1 MSTTD
6 KALHDNKLSQLVL
19 GGGAAA
25 SILLPQAVT
34 KAMPQLF
41 AGIAPVTAQT
51 LPYCTGV
58 CGSCGGSCVG
68 SVGVMAFLAILAKYK
83 HQSYKGGFN
92 MNRRDFL
99 KLAGVSLL
107 SLAALTMGCG
117 SFNAAKADAPA
128 PKVKQSTS
136 EGASQNMNNGKKILV
151 AYFSWSGNTKAVAE
165 EIHKQVGGDIV
176 EIVPA
181 TPYSETYSVT
191 VAKAKAEQ
199 AANARPAISTKIADF
214 DKYDVV
220 FLGYPN
226 WWGSFPMPV
235 ATFVE
240 TYKLDGKTVAPFFT
254 HGGGGEQR
262 CLSDLQKLTPNA
274 KFTQDLVLS
283 GSSSKNAQG
292 QIKSWLDSLQF

>member
-1 MSTTD
+1 M
-6 KALHDNKLSQLVL
+6 K
-19 GGGAAA
+19 
-25 SILLPQAVT
+25 
-34 KAMPQLF
+34 
-41 AGIAPVTAQT
+41 
-51 LPYCTGV
+51 
-58 CGSCGGSCVG
+58 
-68 SVGVMAFLAILAKYK
+68 
-83 HQSYKGGFN
+83 
-92 MNRRDFL
+92 RRDFL
-99 KLAGVSLL
+99 KQSAFALAGLAML
-107 SLAALTMGCG
+107 SLGCG
-117 SFNAAKADAPA
+117 SDKTAKADAPQ
-128 PKVKQSTS
+128 PEVKQSTN
-136 EGASQNMNNGKKILV
+136 EGASQAMNNNGKKILV

-199 AANARPAISTKIADF
+199 AANARPAINTKIADF

-283 GSSSKNAQG
+283 GSSAKNAQG

>member
-1 MSTTD
+1 
-6 KALHDNKLSQLVL
+6 
-19 GGGAAA
+19 
-25 SILLPQAVT
+25 
-34 KAMPQLF
+34 
-41 AGIAPVTAQT
+41 
-51 LPYCTGV
+51 
-58 CGSCGGSCVG
+58 
-68 SVGVMAFLAILAKYK
+68 
-83 HQSYKGGFN
+83 

-191 VAKAKAEQ
+191 VAKAKTEQ
-199 AANARPAISTKIADF
+199 AADARPAISTKIADF
-214 DKYDVV
+214 EQYDTIY
-220 FLGYPN
+220 LGYPN
-226 WWGSFPMPV
+226 WWGSMPMPV
-235 ATFVE
+235 ATFID
-240 TYKLDGKTVAPFFT
+240 TYKMSGKKVAPFFT
-254 HGGGGEQR
+254 HGGGGVQR
-262 CLSDLQKLTPNA
+262 CMSDLEARAQGA
-274 KFTQDLVLS
+274 KFTDYLCLS
-283 GSSSKNAQG
+283 GSSAKNSQG
-292 QIKSWLDSLQF
+292 EITSWVKKTQN

>member
-1 MSTTD
+1 
-6 KALHDNKLSQLVL
+6 
-19 GGGAAA
+19 
-25 SILLPQAVT
+25 
-34 KAMPQLF
+34 
-41 AGIAPVTAQT
+41 
-51 LPYCTGV
+51 
-58 CGSCGGSCVG
+58 
-68 SVGVMAFLAILAKYK
+68 
-83 HQSYKGGFN
+83 

-107 SLAALTMGCG
+107 SLAALTIGCG
-117 SFNAAKADAPA
+117 LFNAAKAA
-128 PKVKQSTS
+128 KVKQSTS

-283 GSSSKNAQG
+283 GSSAKNAQG

>member
-1 MSTTD
+1 
-6 KALHDNKLSQLVL
+6 
-19 GGGAAA
+19 
-25 SILLPQAVT
+25 
-34 KAMPQLF
+34 
-41 AGIAPVTAQT
+41 
-51 LPYCTGV
+51 
-58 CGSCGGSCVG
+58 
-68 SVGVMAFLAILAKYK
+68 
-83 HQSYKGGFN
+83 

-151 AYFSWSGNTKAVAE
+151 AYFSWSG
-165 EIHKQVGGDIV
+165 
-176 EIVPA
+176 
-181 TPYSETYSVT
+181 
-191 VAKAKAEQ
+191 
-199 AANARPAISTKIADF
+199 STKIADF

>member
-1 MSTTD
+1 
-6 KALHDNKLSQLVL
+6 
-19 GGGAAA
+19 
-25 SILLPQAVT
+25 
-34 KAMPQLF
+34 
-41 AGIAPVTAQT
+41 
-51 LPYCTGV
+51 
-58 CGSCGGSCVG
+58 
-68 SVGVMAFLAILAKYK
+68 
-83 HQSYKGGFN
+83 

-240 TYKLDGKTVAPFFT
+240 TYKLDGQTVAPFFT

-283 GSSSKNAQG
+283 GSSAKNAQG

>member
-1 MSTTD
+1 
-6 KALHDNKLSQLVL
+6 
-19 GGGAAA
+19 
-25 SILLPQAVT
+25 
-34 KAMPQLF
+34 
-41 AGIAPVTAQT
+41 
-51 LPYCTGV
+51 
-58 CGSCGGSCVG
+58 
-68 SVGVMAFLAILAKYK
+68 
-83 HQSYKGGFN
+83 

-99 KLAGVSLL
+99 KLAGISLL
-107 SLAALTMGCG
+107 SLAALTLGCG
-117 SFNAAKADAPA
+117 NDNTTKADTPA
-128 PKVKQSTS
+128 PKVKQSTN

-191 VAKAKAEQ
+191 LAKSKAEQ
-199 AANARPAISTKIADF
+199 AANARPAISTKISDF

-262 CLSDLQKLTPNA
+262 CLSDLQKLAPNA

-283 GSSSKNAQG
+283 GSSAKNAQG
-292 QIKSWLDSLQF
+292 EIKSWVDSLEF

>member
-1 MSTTD
+1 
-6 KALHDNKLSQLVL
+6 
-19 GGGAAA
+19 
-25 SILLPQAVT
+25 
-34 KAMPQLF
+34 
-41 AGIAPVTAQT
+41 
-51 LPYCTGV
+51 
-58 CGSCGGSCVG
+58 
-68 SVGVMAFLAILAKYK
+68 
-83 HQSYKGGFN
+83 
-92 MNRRDFL
+92 MNRHDFL
-99 KLAGVSLL
+99 KLASISLL
-107 SLAALTMGCG
+107 SLAALTLGCG
-117 SFNAAKADAPA
+117 NDNTAKSDTPA
-128 PKVKQSTS
+128 PKVKQSTN

-199 AANARPAISTKIADF
+199 VANARPAISTKIADF

-240 TYKLDGKTVAPFFT
+240 TYKLDGKTIAPFFT

-262 CLSDLQKLTPNA
+262 CLSDLQKLAPNA

-283 GSSSKNAQG
+283 GSSAKNAQG
-292 QIKSWLDSLQF
+292 EIKSWVDSLEF

>member
-1 MSTTD
+1 
-6 KALHDNKLSQLVL
+6 
-19 GGGAAA
+19 
-25 SILLPQAVT
+25 
-34 KAMPQLF
+34 
-41 AGIAPVTAQT
+41 
-51 LPYCTGV
+51 
-58 CGSCGGSCVG
+58 
-68 SVGVMAFLAILAKYK
+68 
-83 HQSYKGGFN
+83 

-107 SLAALTMGCG
+107 SLAALTMGSG
-117 SFNAAKADAPA
+117 SFSAAKADAPA

>member
-1 MSTTD
+1 
-6 KALHDNKLSQLVL
+6 
-19 GGGAAA
+19 
-25 SILLPQAVT
+25 
-34 KAMPQLF
+34 
-41 AGIAPVTAQT
+41 
-51 LPYCTGV
+51 
-58 CGSCGGSCVG
+58 
-68 SVGVMAFLAILAKYK
+68 
-83 HQSYKGGFN
+83 

-199 AANARPAISTKIADF
+199 AAGARPAISTKIADF
-214 DKYDVV
+214 EQYDTIY
-220 FLGYPN
+220 LGYPN
-226 WWGSFPMPV
+226 WCGSMPMPV
-235 ATFVE
+235 ATFID
-240 TYKLDGKTVAPFFT
+240 TYKMSGKKVAPFFT
-254 HGGGGEQR
+254 HGGGGVQR
-262 CLSDLQKLTPNA
+262 CMSDLEARAQGAN
-274 KFTQDLVLS
+274 FTDYLCLS
-283 GSSSKNAQG
+283 GSSAKNSQG
-292 QIKSWLDSLQF
+292 EITSWVKKTQN

>member
-1 MSTTD
+1 
-6 KALHDNKLSQLVL
+6 
-19 GGGAAA
+19 
-25 SILLPQAVT
+25 
-34 KAMPQLF
+34 
-41 AGIAPVTAQT
+41 
-51 LPYCTGV
+51 
-58 CGSCGGSCVG
+58 
-68 SVGVMAFLAILAKYK
+68 
-83 HQSYKGGFN
+83 

-99 KLAGVSLL
+99 KFTGISLL
-107 SLAALTMGCG
+107 SLTALTLGCG
-117 SFNAAKADAPA
+117 NDKTAKADAPA
-128 PKVKQSTS
+128 PEVKQNTN
-136 EGASQNMNNGKKILV
+136 EGASQNMSNNGKKILV

-214 DKYDVV
+214 DKYDVI

-226 WWGSFPMPV
+226 WWGSYPMPV
-235 ATFVE
+235 ATFVD

-262 CLSDLQKLTPNA
+262 CLSDLQKLAPNA
-274 KFTQDLVLS
+274 KFTQNLVLS
-283 GSSSKNAQG
+283 GSSAKSSQA
-292 QIKSWLDSLQF
+292 QIKSWIDSLQF

>member
-1 MSTTD
+1 
-6 KALHDNKLSQLVL
+6 
-19 GGGAAA
+19 
-25 SILLPQAVT
+25 
-34 KAMPQLF
+34 
-41 AGIAPVTAQT
+41 
-51 LPYCTGV
+51 
-58 CGSCGGSCVG
+58 
-68 SVGVMAFLAILAKYK
+68 
-83 HQSYKGGFN
+83 

-99 KLAGVSLL
+99 KFTGISLL
-107 SLAALTMGCG
+107 SLTALTLGCD
-117 SFNAAKADAPA
+117 SDKTAKADAPA
-128 PKVKQSTS
+128 PEVKQNTN
-136 EGASQNMNNGKKILV
+136 EGASQNMSTNSKKILV

-214 DKYDVV
+214 DKYDVI

-226 WWGSFPMPV
+226 WWGSYPIPV

-254 HGGGGEQR
+254 HGGGGKQR
-262 CLSDLQKLTPNA
+262 CLSDLQKLAPNA

-283 GSSSKNAQG
+283 GSSAKSSQA
-292 QIKSWLDSLQF
+292 QIKSWLDSLQL

>member
-1 MSTTD
+1 
-6 KALHDNKLSQLVL
+6 
-19 GGGAAA
+19 
-25 SILLPQAVT
+25 
-34 KAMPQLF
+34 
-41 AGIAPVTAQT
+41 
-51 LPYCTGV
+51 
-58 CGSCGGSCVG
+58 
-68 SVGVMAFLAILAKYK
+68 
-83 HQSYKGGFN
+83 
-92 MNRRDFL
+92 MNRCDFL
-99 KLAGVSLL
+99 KLAGISLL
-107 SLAALTMGCG
+107 SLAALTLGCG
-117 SFNAAKADAPA
+117 NDNTAKADTPA
-128 PKVKQSTS
+128 PKVKQSTN

-191 VAKAKAEQ
+191 LAKAKAEQ
-199 AANARPAISTKIADF
+199 VANARPAISTKIADF

-262 CLSDLQKLTPNA
+262 CLSDLQKLAPNA

-283 GSSSKNAQG
+283 GSSAKNAQG
-292 QIKSWLDSLQF
+292 EIKSWVDSLEF

>member
-1 MSTTD
+1 
-6 KALHDNKLSQLVL
+6 
-19 GGGAAA
+19 
-25 SILLPQAVT
+25 
-34 KAMPQLF
+34 
-41 AGIAPVTAQT
+41 
-51 LPYCTGV
+51 
-58 CGSCGGSCVG
+58 
-68 SVGVMAFLAILAKYK
+68 
-83 HQSYKGGFN
+83 

-99 KLAGVSLL
+99 KFAGVGLL
-107 SLAALTMGCG
+107 SFAALTMGCG
-117 SFNAAKADAPA
+117 SSNAAKADAPA
-128 PKVKQSTS
+128 PEVKQATN
-136 EGASQNMNNGKKILV
+136 EGASQSMNNGKKILV
-151 AYFSWSGNTKAVAE
+151 AYFSWSCNTKAVAE

-262 CLSDLQKLTPNA
+262 CLSDLQKLAPNA
-274 KFTQDLVLS
+274 NFTQDLVLS
-283 GSSSKNAQG
+283 GSSAKNAQG

>member
-1 MSTTD
+1 
-6 KALHDNKLSQLVL
+6 
-19 GGGAAA
+19 
-25 SILLPQAVT
+25 
-34 KAMPQLF
+34 
-41 AGIAPVTAQT
+41 
-51 LPYCTGV
+51 
-58 CGSCGGSCVG
+58 
-68 SVGVMAFLAILAKYK
+68 
-83 HQSYKGGFN
+83 

-99 KLAGVSLL
+99 KFTGISLL
-107 SLAALTMGCG
+107 SLTALTLGCG
-117 SFNAAKADAPA
+117 SDQTAKSDAPA
-128 PKVKQSTS
+128 PEVKQTTNK
-136 EGASQNMNNGKKILV
+136 GASQNMNNNGKKILV

-214 DKYDVV
+214 DKYDVI

-226 WWGSFPMPV
+226 WWGSYPMPV
-235 ATFVE
+235 ATFVD

-283 GSSSKNAQG
+283 GSSAKNAQG
-292 QIKSWLDSLQF
+292 QIKSWIDSLQF

>member
-1 MSTTD
+1 
-6 KALHDNKLSQLVL
+6 
-19 GGGAAA
+19 
-25 SILLPQAVT
+25 
-34 KAMPQLF
+34 
-41 AGIAPVTAQT
+41 
-51 LPYCTGV
+51 
-58 CGSCGGSCVG
+58 
-68 SVGVMAFLAILAKYK
+68 
-83 HQSYKGGFN
+83 
-92 MNRRDFL
+92 MNRRNFL
-99 KLAGVSLL
+99 KIAGISLL
-107 SLAALTMGCG
+107 SLAALTLGCG
-117 SFNAAKADAPA
+117 NDNTAKSDSPA
-128 PKVKQSTS
+128 PKVKQSTN

-283 GSSSKNAQG
+283 GSSAKNAQG

>member
-1 MSTTD
+1 
-6 KALHDNKLSQLVL
+6 
-19 GGGAAA
+19 
-25 SILLPQAVT
+25 
-34 KAMPQLF
+34 
-41 AGIAPVTAQT
+41 
-51 LPYCTGV
+51 
-58 CGSCGGSCVG
+58 
-68 SVGVMAFLAILAKYK
+68 
-83 HQSYKGGFN
+83 

-214 DKYDVV
+214 EQYDTIY
-220 FLGYPN
+220 LGYPN
-226 WWGSFPMPV
+226 WWGSMPMPV
-235 ATFVE
+235 ATFID
-240 TYKLDGKTVAPFFT
+240 TYKMSGKKVAPFFT
-254 HGGGGEQR
+254 HGGGGVQR
-262 CLSDLQKLTPNA
+262 CMSDLEARAQGAN
-274 KFTQDLVLS
+274 FTDYLCLS
-283 GSSSKNAQG
+283 GSSAKNSQG
-292 QIKSWLDSLQF
+292 EITSWVKKTQN

>member
-1 MSTTD
+1 
-6 KALHDNKLSQLVL
+6 
-19 GGGAAA
+19 
-25 SILLPQAVT
+25 
-34 KAMPQLF
+34 
-41 AGIAPVTAQT
+41 
-51 LPYCTGV
+51 
-58 CGSCGGSCVG
+58 
-68 SVGVMAFLAILAKYK
+68 
-83 HQSYKGGFN
+83 

-191 VAKAKAEQ
+191 VAKAKTEQ
-199 AANARPAISTKIADF
+199 EAGARPAISTKIADF
-214 DKYDVV
+214 EQYDTIY
-220 FLGYPN
+220 LGYPN
-226 WWGSFPMPV
+226 WWGSMPMPV
-235 ATFVE
+235 ATFID
-240 TYKLDGKTVAPFFT
+240 TYKMSGKKVAPFFT
-254 HGGGGEQR
+254 HGGGGVQR
-262 CLSDLQKLTPNA
+262 CMSDLEARAQGA
-274 KFTQDLVLS
+274 KFTDYLCLS
-283 GSSSKNAQG
+283 GSSAKNSQG
-292 QIKSWLDSLQF
+292 EITSWVKKTQN

>member
-1 MSTTD
+1 
-6 KALHDNKLSQLVL
+6 
-19 GGGAAA
+19 
-25 SILLPQAVT
+25 
-34 KAMPQLF
+34 
-41 AGIAPVTAQT
+41 
-51 LPYCTGV
+51 
-58 CGSCGGSCVG
+58 
-68 SVGVMAFLAILAKYK
+68 
-83 HQSYKGGFN
+83 
-92 MNRRDFL
+92 
-99 KLAGVSLL
+99 
-107 SLAALTMGCG
+107 
-117 SFNAAKADAPA
+117 
-128 PKVKQSTS
+128 
-136 EGASQNMNNGKKILV
+136 MNNGKKILV

-191 VAKAKAEQ
+191 VAKSKAEQ

-283 GSSSKNAQG
+283 GSSAKNAQG

>member
-1 MSTTD
+1 
-6 KALHDNKLSQLVL
+6 
-19 GGGAAA
+19 
-25 SILLPQAVT
+25 
-34 KAMPQLF
+34 
-41 AGIAPVTAQT
+41 
-51 LPYCTGV
+51 
-58 CGSCGGSCVG
+58 
-68 SVGVMAFLAILAKYK
+68 
-83 HQSYKGGFN
+83 
-92 MNRRDFL
+92 MNRRDLL
-99 KLAGVSLL
+99 KLAGISLL
-107 SLAALTMGCG
+107 SLAALTLGCG
-117 SFNAAKADAPA
+117 NDNTAKTDTPA
-128 PKVKQSTS
+128 PKVKQSTN
-136 EGASQNMNNGKKILV
+136 EVASQNMNNGKKILV

-191 VAKAKAEQ
+191 LAKAKAEQ
-199 AANARPAISTKIADF
+199 VANARPAISTKIADF

-240 TYKLDGKTVAPFFT
+240 SYKLDGKTVAPFFT

-262 CLSDLQKLTPNA
+262 CLSNLQKLAPNA

-283 GSSSKNAQG
+283 GSSAKNAQG
-292 QIKSWLDSLQF
+292 EIKSWVDSLEF

>member
-1 MSTTD
+1 
-6 KALHDNKLSQLVL
+6 
-19 GGGAAA
+19 
-25 SILLPQAVT
+25 
-34 KAMPQLF
+34 
-41 AGIAPVTAQT
+41 
-51 LPYCTGV
+51 
-58 CGSCGGSCVG
+58 
-68 SVGVMAFLAILAKYK
+68 
-83 HQSYKGGFN
+83 

-226 WWGSFPMPV
+226 
-235 ATFVE
+235 
-240 TYKLDGKTVAPFFT
+240 
-254 HGGGGEQR
+254 
-262 CLSDLQKLTPNA
+262 
-274 KFTQDLVLS
+274 
-283 GSSSKNAQG
+283 
-292 QIKSWLDSLQF
+292 

>member
-1 MSTTD
+1 
-6 KALHDNKLSQLVL
+6 
-19 GGGAAA
+19 
-25 SILLPQAVT
+25 
-34 KAMPQLF
+34 
-41 AGIAPVTAQT
+41 
-51 LPYCTGV
+51 
-58 CGSCGGSCVG
+58 
-68 SVGVMAFLAILAKYK
+68 
-83 HQSYKGGFN
+83 

-99 KLAGVSLL
+99 KFSCVSLL
-107 SLAALTMGCG
+107 SLTALTLGCG
-117 SFNAAKADAPA
+117 SDKTAKADAPA
-128 PKVKQSTS
+128 PDVKQSTN
-136 EGASQNMNNGKKILV
+136 EGASQSMSTNSQKILV

-165 EIHKQVGGDIV
+165 EIHKKVGGDIV

-214 DKYDVV
+214 DKYDVI

-226 WWGSFPMPV
+226 WWGSYPMPV

-254 HGGGGEQR
+254 HGGGGEQS

-283 GSSSKNAQG
+283 GSSAKNAQG

>member
-1 MSTTD
+1 
-6 KALHDNKLSQLVL
+6 
-19 GGGAAA
+19 
-25 SILLPQAVT
+25 
-34 KAMPQLF
+34 
-41 AGIAPVTAQT
+41 
-51 LPYCTGV
+51 
-58 CGSCGGSCVG
+58 
-68 SVGVMAFLAILAKYK
+68 
-83 HQSYKGGFN
+83 

-226 WWGSFPMPV
+226 WWGSMPMPV
-235 ATFVE
+235 ATFID
-240 TYKLDGKTVAPFFT
+240 TYKMSGKKVAPFFT
-254 HGGGGEQR
+254 HGGGGVQR
-262 CLSDLQKLTPNA
+262 CMSDLEARAQGA
-274 KFTQDLVLS
+274 KFTDYLCLS
-283 GSSSKNAQG
+283 GSSAKNSQG
-292 QIKSWLDSLQF
+292 EITSWVKKTQN

>member
-1 MSTTD
+1 
-6 KALHDNKLSQLVL
+6 
-19 GGGAAA
+19 
-25 SILLPQAVT
+25 
-34 KAMPQLF
+34 
-41 AGIAPVTAQT
+41 
-51 LPYCTGV
+51 
-58 CGSCGGSCVG
+58 
-68 SVGVMAFLAILAKYK
+68 
-83 HQSYKGGFN
+83 

-99 KLAGVSLL
+99 KMTGIGLL
-107 SLAALTMGCG
+107 SLAALTLGCG
-117 SFNAAKADAPA
+117 ANATAKQDAPA
-128 PKVKQSTS
+128 PEVKQATN
-136 EGASQNMNNGKKILV
+136 EGASQNMSKNGKKILV

-214 DKYDVV
+214 DKYDIV

-226 WWGSFPMPV
+226 WWGSYPMPV
-235 ATFVE
+235 ATFVD

-262 CLSDLQKLTPNA
+262 CLSDLQKIAPNA
-274 KFTQDLVLS
+274 KFTKDLVLS
-283 GSSSKNAQG
+283 GISAKNAQG
-292 QIKSWLDSLQF
+292 EIKSWVDSLEF

>member
-1 MSTTD
+1 
-6 KALHDNKLSQLVL
+6 
-19 GGGAAA
+19 
-25 SILLPQAVT
+25 
-34 KAMPQLF
+34 
-41 AGIAPVTAQT
+41 
-51 LPYCTGV
+51 
-58 CGSCGGSCVG
+58 
-68 SVGVMAFLAILAKYK
+68 
-83 HQSYKGGFN
+83 

-99 KLAGVSLL
+99 KLAGISLL
-107 SLAALTMGCG
+107 SLAALTLGCG
-117 SFNAAKADAPA
+117 NDNTAKSDSPA
-128 PKVKQSTS
+128 PKVKQSTN
-136 EGASQNMNNGKKILV
+136 EGASQNMNNGKKILI

-191 VAKAKAEQ
+191 LAKSKAEQ

-262 CLSDLQKLTPNA
+262 CLSDLQKLAPNA
-274 KFTQDLVLS
+274 KFIQDLVLS
-283 GSSSKNAQG
+283 GSSAKNAQG

>member
-1 MSTTD
+1 
-6 KALHDNKLSQLVL
+6 
-19 GGGAAA
+19 
-25 SILLPQAVT
+25 
-34 KAMPQLF
+34 
-41 AGIAPVTAQT
+41 
-51 LPYCTGV
+51 
-58 CGSCGGSCVG
+58 
-68 SVGVMAFLAILAKYK
+68 
-83 HQSYKGGFN
+83 
-92 MNRRDFL
+92 MNRRDFF
-99 KLAGVSLL
+99 KLTGVSLL
-107 SLAALTMGCG
+107 SLAALTLGCG
-117 SFNAAKADAPA
+117 SDKTAKADAPA
-128 PKVKQSTS
+128 PEVKQSTN
-136 EGASQNMNNGKKILV
+136 EGASPTMNTGKKILV

-214 DKYDVV
+214 DKYDVI

-235 ATFVE
+235 ATFVD

-262 CLSDLQKLTPNA
+262 CLSDLQKLAPNA
-274 KFTQDLVLS
+274 KFTQDLLLS
-283 GSSSKNAQG
+283 GSSAKSSQG
-292 QIKSWLDSLQF
+292 QIKSWLDSLKL